1 MNHDPRTPLTDS
13 NRPNAPRIVI
23 TMDGPGG
30 AGKTAIGKR
39 LARELGYRFLDTGV
53 LYRAVTLKALE
64 GNIDLQD
71 GPALT
76 TLAESLRIEL
86 GQRDDS
92 STTIVVDGTDV
103 TDRLRAPEIDRNVSI
118 VSPVYGVRQ
127 AVLKLQRELAKAGG
141 IVMVGRDIGTVVLP
155 DAPVKFYLDAST
167 EERARRRVKELAA
180 AGIDRPYDEVHAELA
195 DRDKRDTEREHSPL
209 MAAKDAQSILTDDL
223 SEEQVFQ
230 LVFARALAGA

>member
-1 MNHDPRTPLTDS
+1 
-13 NRPNAPRIVI
+13 
-23 TMDGPGG
+23 MDGPGG
-30 AGKTAIGKR
+30 AGKTAIGRR

-64 GNIDLQD
+64 RGVNLQD
-71 GPALT
+71 GDALT
-76 TLAESLRIEL
+76 RLAESLRIEL
-86 GQRDDS
+86 GQRDDG

-127 AVLKLQRELAKAGG
+127 AVLKLQRELAQEGG

-155 DAPVKFYLDAST
+155 DAPVKFYLDATT

-180 AGIDRPYDEVHAELA
+180 GGVARPYDEVHAELA
-195 DRDKRDTEREHSPL
+195 DRDRRDTEREHGPL
-209 MAAKDAQSILTDDL
+209 MAAKDAESILTDDL
-223 SEEQVFQ
+223 TEEQVFQ

>member
-1 MNHDPRTPLTDS
+1 
-13 NRPNAPRIVI
+13 
-23 TMDGPGG
+23 MDGPGG

-39 LARELGYRFLDTGV
+39 LAHELGYRFLDTGV
-53 LYRAVTLKALE
+53 LYRAVTLQALSN
-64 GNIDLQD
+64 NIDLED
-71 GPALT
+71 AEALT
-76 TLAESLRIEL
+76 RLAKGLRIEL
-86 GQRDDS
+86 GQRGDG

-118 VSPVYGVRQ
+118 VSPVFGVRQ
-127 AVLKLQRELAKAGG
+127 AVLRLQRELAKGGG

-155 DAPVKFYLDAST
+155 DAPLKFYLDAST

-180 AGIDRPYDEVHAELA
+180 GGVERPYDEVHAELA

-209 MAAKDAQSILTDDL
+209 MAAPDAEVVNTDGL

-230 LVFARALAGA
+230 LVFAKALARA

>member
-1 MNHDPRTPLTDS
+1 
-13 NRPNAPRIVI
+13 
-23 TMDGPGG
+23 MDGPGG

-39 LARELGYRFLDTGV
+39 LAHELGYRFLDTGV
-53 LYRAVTLKALE
+53 LYRAVTLQALSN
-64 GNIDLQD
+64 NIDLED
-71 GPALT
+71 AEALT
-76 TLAESLRIEL
+76 RLAKGLRIEL
-86 GQRDDS
+86 GQRGDG

-118 VSPVYGVRQ
+118 VSPVFGVRQ
-127 AVLKLQRELAKAGG
+127 AVLRLQRELAKGGG

-155 DAPVKFYLDAST
+155 DAPLKFYLDAST

-180 AGIDRPYDEVHAELA
+180 GGVERPYDEVHAELA

-209 MAAKDAQSILTDDL
+209 MAAPDAEVVDTDGL

-230 LVFARALAGA
+230 LVFAKALARA